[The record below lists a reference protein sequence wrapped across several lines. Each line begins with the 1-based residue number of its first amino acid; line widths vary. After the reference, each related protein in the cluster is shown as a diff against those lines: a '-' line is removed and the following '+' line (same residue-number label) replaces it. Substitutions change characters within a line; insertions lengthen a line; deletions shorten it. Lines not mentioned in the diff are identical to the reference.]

1 MVSDAT
7 CLRSPNYPSNYDVN
21 QQCNITVA
29 ASEQVTLSVVAFYT
43 ESGYDFLTVNDVQY
57 DHLSGPDGVQVAPGE
72 TITFISDGSKTRSGF
87 EICGALLTTPL
98 AQTHRHLGCMRWMD
112 LET

>member
-7 CLRSPNYPSNYDVN
+7 CFRSPNYPSYYDVN

-29 ASEQVTLSVVAFYT
+29 AHEQVTLSVAAFDT

-57 DHLSGPDGVQVAPGE
+57 DHLSGPDGVQVAAGAS
-72 TITFISDGSKTRSGF
+72 ITFISDGSKTRSGF
-87 EICGALLTTPL
+87 DICGALLTTPL
-98 AQTHRHLGCMRWMD
+98 A
-112 LET
+112 